1 MHSERNPPTEPP
13 CDGCIT
19 VLMKENEA
27 VARVYMACRGQVK
40 TRFNG
45 EYDVVTDLD
54 FVAVKVVMDM
64 YKIVNQRETLAR
76 MRAAFFHFLN
86 QEKDSN

>member
-13 CDGCIT
+13 CEGCLT
-19 VLMKENEA
+19 TLAKENEA
-27 VARVYMACRGQVK
+27 VARCYRDCRSQVR

-54 FVAVKVVMDM
+54 FVAVKVIMDM
-64 YKIVNQRETLAR
+64 YNIKNQRETLAR
-76 MRAAFFHFLN
+76 IRTAFFLFLN
-86 QEKDSN
+86 KEKE